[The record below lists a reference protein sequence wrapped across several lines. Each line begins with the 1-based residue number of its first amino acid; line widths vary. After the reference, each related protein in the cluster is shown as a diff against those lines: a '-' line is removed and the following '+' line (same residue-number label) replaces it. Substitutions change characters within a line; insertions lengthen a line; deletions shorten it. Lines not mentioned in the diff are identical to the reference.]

1 MAETDQSPAQALP
14 WSFHGLELLWPETGS
29 QCVLASFADDTLTH
43 HAASTGSQNAWMHSY
58 IHEQD
63 PRKIIESLR
72 VARGFGSTRALAL
85 AAGMPQPTLSRY
97 MKGDSADLEMSNW
110 RKLAETL
117 EVSVSQLLGEVPL
130 AGGPTGTRLLRVM
143 ENLPEHYRAALLA
156 SAESMARSA
165 SAADT
170 AVTSVTSTPIERP
183 KKPR

>member
-1 MAETDQSPAQALP
+1 MAETTQLPAQELP
-14 WSFHGLELLWPETGS
+14 WSFHGLELLLPVTGS
-29 QCVLASFADDTLTH
+29 QCVLASCSDDTLTH
-43 HAASTGSQNAWMHSY
+43 YMASTDSHNARMHSY

-63 PRKIIESLR
+63 PRKIIEALR
-72 VARGFGSTRALAL
+72 VARGFSSTRALAL

-117 EVSVSQLLGEVPL
+117 EVSVSELLGEVPL
-130 AGGPTGTRLLRVM
+130 AGGPIGSRLLRVM
-143 ENLPEHYRAALLA
+143 EDLPEHYQTALLA

-165 SAADT
+165 FSAGT
-170 AVTSVTSTPIERP
+170 PVTSVTSAPTARA